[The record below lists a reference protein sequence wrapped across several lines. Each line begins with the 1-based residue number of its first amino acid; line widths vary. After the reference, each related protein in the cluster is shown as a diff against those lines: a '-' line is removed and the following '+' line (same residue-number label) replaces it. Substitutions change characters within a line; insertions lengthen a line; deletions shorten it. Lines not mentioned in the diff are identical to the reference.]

1 MKIIW
6 VMLVLI
12 FSSSCHKSKDENLL
26 NGEWKYVRSF
36 KIYQSFHCYE
46 CPGFDYDS
54 AIYHF
59 LLKNN
64 HEFTGRI
71 NRIECG
77 GTVHIESEEKGKEV
91 SSGDFHITEFTIYNK
106 PIVTKEDTDFIDLF
120 ERDTQYYRI
129 HHADTDVYR
138 FLELYSGED
147 ILLFAQKN

>member
-71 NRIECG
+71 NLSLI
-77 GTVHIESEEKGKEV
+77 HIFNLRV
-91 SSGDFHITEFTIYNK
+91 YILYINALIFI
-106 PIVTKEDTDFIDLF
+106 PAPTDAIMMTSPSF
-120 ERDTQYYRI
+120 
-129 HHADTDVYR
+129 
-138 FLELYSGED
+138 SC
-147 ILLFAQKN
+147 

>member
-59 LLKNN
+59 LLKI
-64 HEFTGRI
+64 TMSLQG
-71 NRIECG
+71 
-77 GTVHIESEEKGKEV
+77 ESTESNAEER
-91 SSGDFHITEFTIYNK
+91 
-106 PIVTKEDTDFIDLF
+106 FI
-120 ERDTQYYRI
+120 
-129 HHADTDVYR
+129 
-138 FLELYSGED
+138 
-147 ILLFAQKN
+147 